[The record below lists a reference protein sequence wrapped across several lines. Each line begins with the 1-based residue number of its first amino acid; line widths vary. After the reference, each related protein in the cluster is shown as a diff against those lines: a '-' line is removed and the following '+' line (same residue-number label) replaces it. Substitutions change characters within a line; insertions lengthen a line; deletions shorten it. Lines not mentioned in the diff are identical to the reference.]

1 MFHCTRT
8 HKSSISLTEYSASRI
23 VILMGGWLLHSLA
36 SCCRCTQSLPKNY
49 FFHVQCRS
57 ATKSREREKKKMLKR
72 NSIKRL
78 ASWKVRYYKCYMF
91 SQPSSHDPLLNNSG
105 AIQQYSLIEPIQC
118 GSCHIVGVGGT
129 QRCVWVVNLFF
140 THTTLNT

>member
-36 SCCRCTQSLPKNY
+36 SCCRCTQSLPNNY
-49 FFHVQCRS
+49 FFHVHSEVQQN
-57 ATKSREREKKKMLKR
+57 REREKKKMLKR